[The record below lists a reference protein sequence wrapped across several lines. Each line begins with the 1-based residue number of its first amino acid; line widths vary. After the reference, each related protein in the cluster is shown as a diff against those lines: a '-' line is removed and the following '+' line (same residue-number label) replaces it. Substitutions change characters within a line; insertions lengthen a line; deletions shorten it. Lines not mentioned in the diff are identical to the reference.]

1 MNILALSSL
10 VWERCHHQPPPPEG
24 RGVRLEGLTLHTFI
38 DLPRG
43 FSRCLQQKAGEGEIM
58 LYAFET
64 ALLKK
69 AEQSAG
75 PTQQQIYSHIA
86 LLLSL
91 S

>member
-1 MNILALSSL
+1 
-10 VWERCHHQPPPPEG
+10 
-24 RGVRLEGLTLHTFI
+24 
-38 DLPRG
+38 
-43 FSRCLQQKAGEGEIM
+43 M